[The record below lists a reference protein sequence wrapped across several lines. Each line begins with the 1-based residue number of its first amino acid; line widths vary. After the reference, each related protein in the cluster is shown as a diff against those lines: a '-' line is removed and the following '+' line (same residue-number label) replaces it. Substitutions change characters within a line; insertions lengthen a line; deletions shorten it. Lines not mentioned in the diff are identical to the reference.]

1 MLAGTRATAT
11 PQLQEEPLLL
21 LCHQLLTHP
30 EHRMASRGD
39 LAGFFS
45 PLQLVS
51 KPRKWLVEPTWGL
64 IKIWSWVPKRA
75 PAACTS
81 PQPPPAALP
90 NPAGLPRLLP
100 CWVFTPAA
108 ISSATLHRGVR
119 KTQLEKPSFWR
130 AKRIIAWKPCRRVP
144 GKETPRSTSLKSI
157 SPCTCTRGLRVGWK
171 ASFQADSCS
180 TGNASLK
187 TVVSQALSQH
197 SHRAKRWRRE
207 LGEHSPLAVV
217 QSSCEGS

>member
-1 MLAGTRATAT
+1 MAMWQVFFPPFSWFPSLENGLWNLHGA
-11 PQLQEEPLLL
+11 
-21 LCHQLLTHP
+21 
-30 EHRMASRGD
+30 HRDTELGAQKGSHC
-39 LAGFFS
+39 S
-45 PLQLVS
+45 
-51 KPRKWLVEPTWGL
+51 
-64 IKIWSWVPKRA
+64 A

-90 NPAGLPRLLP
+90 NPAGLPRHLP

-108 ISSATLHRGVR
+108 ISSATLHRGLR
-119 KTQLEKPSFWR
+119 ETQLEKPSFWR

-157 SPCTCTRGLRVGWK
+157 SPCTCTRGLHVGWK
-171 ASFQADSCS
+171 ASLQADSCS
-180 TGNASLK
+180 TGNVSLK

-207 LGEHSPLAVV
+207 LGQHSPLAVV
-217 QSSCEGS
+217 QSSCKGS